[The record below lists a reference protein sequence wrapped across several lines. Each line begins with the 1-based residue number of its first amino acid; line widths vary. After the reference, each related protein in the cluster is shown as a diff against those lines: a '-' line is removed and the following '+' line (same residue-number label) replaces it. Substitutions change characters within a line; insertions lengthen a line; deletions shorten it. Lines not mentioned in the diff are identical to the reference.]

1 VGGCQ
6 TKANRV
12 GHWLWHGAAG
22 LLHDGLVAAA
32 GAFGS
37 GTVCGMHGV
46 LIRGGSFRFL
56 CRLLAPPKICKT
68 KARALL
74 WWIVPTI
81 GKKMTT
87 TEITIKGMTCGHC
100 AASVTK
106 ELEAITGVTSVQVD
120 QPGGKAQV
128 ESTNVTHEQMAEA
141 VEEAGYEALE
151 FATSNG

>member
-1 VGGCQ
+1 MVF
-6 TKANRV
+6 V
-12 GHWLWHGAAG
+12 PAAG
-22 LLHDGLVAAA
+22 STRDLQNKSQSFALVD
-32 GAFGS
+32 
-37 GTVCGMHGV
+37 VND
-46 LIRGGSFRFL
+46 R
-56 CRLLAPPKICKT
+56 KI
-68 KARALL
+68 
-74 WWIVPTI
+74 
-81 GKKMTT
+81 MTT

-106 ELEAITGVTSVQVD
+106 ELEAITGVTGVQVD